1 MQGAVRVN
9 ALTVLD
15 AGFEGKKRSK
25 KRCNIWQIPGNEC
38 GFSRSYNQTK
48 FFGNYVIVVIIP
60 TGACQL
66 VALWSCIKQGLWR
79 VPSVYGVK
87 SDDNIVEAYFT

>member
-1 MQGAVRVN
+1 MP
-9 ALTVLD
+9 ALPCLD
-15 AGFEGKKRSK
+15 AGLEGKRRSK
-25 KRCNIWQIPGNEC
+25 KWVVVDSFPEMSAD
-38 GFSRSYNQTK
+38 FFRSYNQTQ

-60 TGACQL
+60 TGACQP

-87 SDDNIVEAYFT
+87 SGDNIVEAYFT